1 MSAVEVLEHRF
12 ANAVV
17 EAVGFA
23 RMAKWYIGQR
33 IAPRLLEK
41 DQAMALRLADEIR
54 LETSCTE
61 EMAALLRA
69 LIDAVM
75 ERIKAGTD
83 AVPDEASRVDPET
96 KLSGVVHKLDV
107 AAQELMHYREFLY
120 DFQRSVH
127 TVLDLR
133 AAMRIA
139 RDAASA

>member
-33 IAPRLLEK
+33 VAPRLLEK

-54 LETSCTE
+54 LETCCTE

-75 ERIKAGTD
+75 DRIKSGTD
-83 AVPDEASRVDPET
+83 TVPDEASRADPEA
-96 KLSGVVHKLDV
+96 KLSGMVHKLDV
-107 AAQELMHYREFLY
+107 TAQELLHYREFLY